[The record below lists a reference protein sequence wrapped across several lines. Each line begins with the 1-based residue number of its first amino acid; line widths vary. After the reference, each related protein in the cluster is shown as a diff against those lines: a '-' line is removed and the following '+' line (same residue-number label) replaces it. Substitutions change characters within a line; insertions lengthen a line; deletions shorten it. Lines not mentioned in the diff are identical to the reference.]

1 MSTDATDKKLT
12 ALLKRL
18 QRLAD
23 QIARTRAESAKT
35 RKLVEAVER
44 KIARARA
51 ALQLPPVGCEG
62 V

>member
-1 MSTDATDKKLT
+1 MATDATDRKLT

-18 QRLAD
+18 ERLTD
-23 QIARTRAESAKT
+23 QIARTHAESVET
-35 RKLVEAVER
+35 RQLVEVVER

-51 ALQLPPVGCEG
+51 ALQLPPLRYEG